1 MLFRES
7 GFLTLTRRC
16 RTNVHSGT
24 INRHKWTI
32 HGTCHPCHYHSVVK
46 GHLEAQTTEQ
56 DQWLRVC
63 KHLGSQSCGRYLPP
77 AIYRANCYNANE
89 NVMLQIP
96 RFSVLSACYT
106 GHLAALVYF
115 QGPLRKK
122 QAMTQH
128 AFLPLVRGHQ
138 TPSGAAWW
146 KRLRS
151 SFSGSLSCATFKL
164 FVYFAPSSFQ
174 LPVMK
179 QEELQF

>member
-46 GHLEAQTTEQ
+46 GHIETQTTEQ

-63 KHLGSQSCGRYLPP
+63 KHLGSQSCGRFLPVSIDRISP
-77 AIYRANCYNANE
+77 HPKGKKARGRAFTAIYRANCYNANE
-89 NVMLQIP
+89 NMMLQIL

-115 QGPLRKK
+115 QGRLRKK
-122 QAMTQH
+122 KSNDTACVF
-128 AFLPLVRGHQ
+128 AIGPR
-138 TPSGAAWW
+138 TPNPIRRSMVEASALFI
-146 KRLRS
+146 LR
-151 SFSGSLSCATFKL
+151 
-164 FVYFAPSSFQ
+164 
-174 LPVMK
+174 
-179 QEELQF
+179 